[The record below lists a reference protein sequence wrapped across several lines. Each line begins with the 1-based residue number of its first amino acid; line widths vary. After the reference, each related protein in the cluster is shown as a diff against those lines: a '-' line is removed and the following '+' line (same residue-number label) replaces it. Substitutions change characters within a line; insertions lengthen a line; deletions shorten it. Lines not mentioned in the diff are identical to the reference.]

1 MYDFASIPRGVWAL
15 TAARNISPVD
25 IWTTLYFSTISS
37 HCVPFPDAGAPE
49 MRIWGFA
56 DVAMVRVVGEVDGVT
71 RGARGD
77 GDKAW
82 IQDKDVGG
90 GV

>member
-1 MYDFASIPRGVWAL
+1 
-15 TAARNISPVD
+15 
-25 IWTTLYFSTISS
+25 
-37 HCVPFPDAGAPE
+37 